1 MSEESIEN
9 PHTSDISF
17 TSELIGDYQ
26 FNKVEFKGIKK
37 NVVDLS
43 ISYQLDTWSRD
54 LNTDFTLRNCLFG
67 VVKLTKNADSCK

>member
-37 NVVDLS
+37 
-43 ISYQLDTWSRD
+43 T
-54 LNTDFTLRNCLFG
+54 
-67 VVKLTKNADSCK
+67 